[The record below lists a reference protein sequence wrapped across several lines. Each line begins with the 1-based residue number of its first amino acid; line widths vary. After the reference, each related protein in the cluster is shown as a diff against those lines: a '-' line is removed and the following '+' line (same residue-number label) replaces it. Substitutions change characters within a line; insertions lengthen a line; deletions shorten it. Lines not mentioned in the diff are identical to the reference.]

1 MRRFCQRVLTEH
13 SAQRDLPSMVPCWRR
28 FSACD
33 GVAICSRSF
42 DGFAAPSNDGIV
54 RPDSHLSSGS
64 IAGVRL
70 GSMGPS
76 LRPIIAANTPIPN
89 SVACLLTL
97 QLAGAKCPWSHDTA
111 WSVTR
116 KVRVPVFEALM
127 ICRGTLAR
135 KVPCKHENFDV
146 TAPERNKGVRDK
158 VCGHPTPT
166 NAVIAS
172 LCDQLMPMRH
182 IGADAKTHRRAR
194 MVTYQRRQ
202 RASTVSVLAKLR
214 SARARA

>member
-1 MRRFCQRVLTEH
+1 MRRFCQGVLTEH
-13 SAQRDLPSMVPCWRR
+13 SARRDLPSMVPCWRR

-42 DGFAAPSNDGIV
+42 DGLAAPSNDGIV
-54 RPDSHLSSGS
+54 RPNSHLSSGS

-116 KVRVPVFEALM
+116 KVRVPVFEALIEASM

-135 KVPCKHENFDV
+135 KVPFKHENFDV
-146 TAPERNKGVRDK
+146 TAPARNRGVRDK

-166 NAVIAS
+166 IAVIAS
-172 LCDQLMPMRH
+172 PTVRSAY
-182 IGADAKTHRRAR
+182 ADAPHRSGRAHI
-194 MVTYQRRQ
+194 VTPQRRQ